1 MATFYKYQE
10 RDLDSQVNYADIG
23 LGISNLVTD
32 QLATRKAKKEA
43 YDDQVRAFNQYLD
56 EHPVGDDVNMT
67 EFTANY
73 SSQMQQ
79 QMLANQRAFKNGR
92 ISERDNVVFMQNV
105 QNGTKTMF
113 DLSTDYQAE
122 YADKMERLKSTD
134 PKNKSQLIE
143 TWLMENSEGYGNF
156 KNAKPIIDPKTGLVL
171 MSVKQKDGTYQTS
184 SAADLQTRIKAKY
197 DYFDTDAAATEVENG
212 IGQEITSAL
221 IAANRSKGGKI
232 TSVEDKELKDGFK
245 DALVLQLESYLESDL
260 ATSSILTNTLNKKY
274 TPTFSREEA
283 AKDPTKILMVTTP
296 GGNGTPMPD
305 FSTENGKMQ
314 KKEALDY
321 MYKQVIQKIDR
332 KVEEDYIG
340 KEADYQRLASDGSRD
355 ENTTEVAS
363 GAWNQLRFAKT
374 AKEKA
379 AAAQILIGTP
389 LAKKAGILAIDL
401 ESRPGYV
408 TIRYENAKLDRENIP
423 MWNTSAR
430 DWARIGVDLH
440 GEADAE
446 KAMLAGGGGA
456 DTPYGALG
464 KNPATWKNTSARREG
479 DKKKKE
485 EEGNKTKKDTSQYN
499 TAD

>member
-10 RDLDSQVNYADIG
+10 RDLDSQVNYADVG

-56 EHPVGDDVNMT
+56 EHPKGDDINMT
-67 EFTANY
+67 EWTADY

-79 QMLANQRAFKNGR
+79 QMLANQREFKNGR
-92 ISERDNVVFMQNV
+92 ISERDNVIFMQNV

-143 TWLMENSEGYGNF
+143 TWLMENAEGYGNF

-212 IGQEITSAL
+212 IGEEITSAL
-221 IAANRSKGGKI
+221 IAANRSRGGKI

-274 TPTFSREEA
+274 TPTFSKEEA

-305 FSTENGKMQ
+305 FSTENGKKQ
-314 KKEALDY
+314 KAEALDY
-321 MYKQVIQKIDR
+321 MYKQVIQKIDK

-340 KEADYQRLASDGSRD
+340 KEADYQRLASDGSGD

-363 GAWNQLRFAKT
+363 GAWNQLCFAKT

-408 TIRYENAKLDRENIP
+408 TLRYKDSTKDRPNIP

-430 DWARIGVDLH
+430 DWSRIGVDLH
-440 GEADAE
+440 GEADAD

-456 DTPYGALG
+456 NTPYGRLG
-464 KNPATWKNTSARREG
+464 TDPDAWKNTSARREG

-485 EEGNKTKKDTSQYN
+485 KDTSQYN
-499 TAD
+499 TAN

>member
-79 QMLANQRAFKNGR
+79 QMLANQRAFKNGMV
-92 ISERDNVVFMQNV
+92 SERDNVIFMQNV

-171 MSVKQKDGTYQTS
+171 VSSKQKDGTYQTS

-197 DYFDTDAAATEVENG
+197 DYFDTDAAATSVEAG
-212 IGQEITSAL
+212 IGEEITSAL
-221 IAANRSKGGKI
+221 KAANRSRGGQI
-232 TSVEDKELKDGFK
+232 DAVQDKEIKNGFK
-245 DALVLQLESYLESDL
+245 DALTKQLESYLESPL
-260 ATSSILTNTLNKKY
+260 ATSSILTNTLNKNY

-283 AKDPTKILMVTTP
+283 EKDPTKILMITTP

-305 FSTENGKMQ
+305 FSTENGKKQ
-314 KKEALDY
+314 RAEALDY
-321 MYKQVIQKIDR
+321 MYKQVIQKIDK
-332 KVEEDYIG
+332 KVEQDYIG
-340 KEADYQRLASDGSRD
+340 KEADYQRLASDGSGDD

-374 AKEKA
+374 AKEKG

-389 LAKKAGILAIDL
+389 LAKKAGIVAIDL

-408 TIRYENAKLDRENIP
+408 TIRYEDSTKDRENIP
-423 MWNTSAR
+423 MHNTSAK
-430 DWARIGVDLH
+430 DWSRIGVDLH
-440 GEADAE
+440 GEVDAE

-464 KNPATWKNTSARREG
+464 KDPKNWKYTNAKRE
-479 DKKKKE
+479 DTRKKE
-485 EEGNKTKKDTSQYN
+485 EEKSKTKKDTSQYN